1 MMLINGKPAH
11 QISAQDRGLH
21 YGDGLFETLAVK
33 NGAPLVWD
41 RHMLRLGLG
50 CSRLGI
56 EPPDPTLLRAETEQ
70 LCAGVERAVLKIII
84 TRGAGGRGYR
94 PCPAP
99 PPSLRSPPQ
108 ASPITRIVARYPWPE
123 WPQHFWQEGVR
134 VRVCQT
140 PLGLNPS
147 LAGIKHL
154 NRLEQVLARS
164 EWDDP
169 DIPEGL
175 MLDQTGSVIEATQ
188 SNLFIVKEG
197 RLLTPDLSASGV
209 AGIMRSCIIEI
220 AAQLS
225 IPCSVTR
232 LTLAEVLGAE
242 EGFLCNSLIAVWPV
256 REITGTVLKPGPVT
270 ALIYEHIQNFS
281 M

>member
-1 MMLINGKPAH
+1 MMLINGQPAD

-33 NGAPLVWD
+33 NGTPLLWD
-41 RHMLRLGLG
+41 RHMQRLGLG
-50 CSRLGI
+50 CSRLGV
-56 EPPDPTLLRAETEQ
+56 EPPDPALLRAETEQ

-94 PCPAP
+94 PSP
-99 PPSLRSPPQ
+99 LSPPV
-108 ASPITRIVARYPWPE
+108 SPATRIVARYPWPE
-123 WPQHFWQEGVR
+123 WPQRLWEEGVR
-134 VRVCQT
+134 VRICQT
-140 PLGLNPS
+140 PLGVNPS

-164 EWDDP
+164 EWDDT

-197 RLLTPDLSASGV
+197 RLFTPDLSSSGV
-209 AGIMRSCIIEI
+209 AGIMRACIIEI
-220 AAQLS
+220 AAKLS
-225 IPCSVTR
+225 IPCAVTR
-232 LTLAEVLGAE
+232 LTLADVHSAE
-242 EGFLCNSLIAVWPV
+242 EAFLCNSLIRIWPI
-256 REITGTVLKPGPVT
+256 REIAGTVLKSGPVT
-270 ALIYEHIQNFS
+270 TLIYEHIQSYNA
-281 M
+281 